1 MALYREDIVDIEL
14 TGGNIHRSF
23 AKHSIG
29 SGDAAANRF
38 GVRVFRNGEPVN
50 LTGATCE
57 GFFRQGNNAPIAL
70 TDYGTVSGNVAYVT
84 LPQACYNTEG
94 QFVLAIK
101 LVNSSVTGTM
111 RIVDGMVDN
120 TGSDAAVA
128 PTESIPTYQEILAV
142 YEDMIEVKEGSV
154 LFNAEQE
161 LTNAQ
166 QETARENIGSASAQD
181 LTNAEAEMHDITG
194 NTGIKLISGK
204 YIDLSGDSISIVNN
218 KPAISGNSYAGYAVG
233 YMACS
238 AGDLFSING
247 HGGNQT
253 RLWGFANSSG
263 TILSVAD
270 ENADGS
276 NTIIKAPTNAA
287 WIIVHTNN
295 GILSYKGRKLDVT
308 VDDLYKENVLD
319 ILAYMPRLDVS
330 GTVDFTW
337 SGNVCTVDGEQ
348 ETGNAWDFL
357 WTYNQPMPEKIKPG
371 KQYMIHF
378 EQGANSKVALGMVW
392 LLSDDSKVY
401 EYYYN
406 DTVITAPAT
415 AVGVTVAL
423 VVRAGN
429 TVSNVKVEVSL
440 LTMSEPD
447 KLNNKQIDEISEAL
461 GEILP
466 HNILP
471 IFGRFKNG
479 TSRTVTYTWADDKVT
494 CVVDG
499 TAQDDISMNWI
510 WMYTDGLPEE
520 IKPGDTFNIEFSST
534 EESAVGVHLYYKHL
548 DESVTNERFTNDASI
563 TIPNDCVGVSIRL
576 DVTTGTVCD
585 NVVVKL
591 KMMTVGSSTATGG
604 VANHISRMLS
614 MGSSFMTGAIYP
626 NGQFDHLSSFDNSP
640 YGNIA
645 IGLGIEQ
652 KNVTHILVSSAGL
665 LYDAGSGNILSK
677 LKAMDME
684 PYDYILTQYNRPD
697 LGTGS
702 NPGFEL
708 GDMESTAGDGTI
720 VGAVLD
726 LLAYMKESNP
736 SATLIMVG
744 APPSAT
750 TDAMAYDKVFTAKYN
765 NGVSI
770 GEADLM
776 LHRLAVREHFI
787 FIDWEDLNLS
797 YYYKDFCYPGNVHCQ
812 TDAPVRAM
820 GLYLARQCNYT
831 TSQVKAARAED

>member
-1 MALYREDIVDIEL
+1 
-14 TGGNIHRSF
+14 
-23 AKHSIG
+23 
-29 SGDAAANRF
+29 
-38 GVRVFRNGEPVN
+38 
-50 LTGATCE
+50 
-57 GFFRQGNNAPIAL
+57 
-70 TDYGTVSGNVAYVT
+70 
-84 LPQACYNTEG
+84 
-94 QFVLAIK
+94 
-101 LVNSSVTGTM
+101 
-111 RIVDGMVDN
+111 
-120 TGSDAAVA
+120 
-128 PTESIPTYQEILAV
+128 
-142 YEDMIEVKEGSV
+142 
-154 LFNAEQE
+154 
-161 LTNAQ
+161 
-166 QETARENIGSASAQD
+166 
-181 LTNAEAEMHDITG
+181 
-194 NTGIKLISGK
+194 
-204 YIDLSGDSISIVNN
+204 
-218 KPAISGNSYAGYAVG
+218 
-233 YMACS
+233 
-238 AGDLFSING
+238 
-247 HGGNQT
+247 
-253 RLWGFANSSG
+253 
-263 TILSVAD
+263 
-270 ENADGS
+270 
-276 NTIIKAPTNAA
+276 
-287 WIIVHTNN
+287 
-295 GILSYKGRKLDVT
+295 
-308 VDDLYKENVLD
+308 
-319 ILAYMPRLDVS
+319 
-330 GTVDFTW
+330 
-337 SGNVCTVDGEQ
+337 
-348 ETGNAWDFL
+348 
-357 WTYNQPMPEKIKPG
+357 
-371 KQYMIHF
+371 MIHF
-378 EQGANSKVALGMVW
+378 EQGANSKVAMGFVW

-401 EYYYN
+401 EYYYT
-406 DTVITAPAT
+406 DTVITVPAT
-415 AVGVTVAL
+415 AVGATIAL
-423 VVRAGN
+423 VVRAGS
-429 TVSNVKVEVSL
+429 TVSNVKVECSL

-447 KLNNKQIDEISEAL
+447 KLNSRQIEDISEAL

-471 IFGRFKNG
+471 MVGRFKDG
-479 TSRTVTYTWADDKVT
+479 RSAGVTYTWADDNIT
-494 CVVDG
+494 CVVNG
-499 TAQDDISMNWI
+499 TASDISMNFI

-520 IKPGDTFNIEFSST
+520 IKPGDTFNIEFNST
-534 EESAVGVHLYYKHL
+534 DESAVGVRFYYKHL

-563 TIPNDCVGVSIRL
+563 TIPNDCIGISVRL
-576 DVTTGTVCD
+576 DVISGTVCN

-591 KMMTVGSSTATGG
+591 KMMTIGSTTATGG

-626 NGQFDHLSSFDNSP
+626 NGHFDHLSSFDNSP

-750 TDAMAYDKVFTAKYN
+750 TDAMAYDNVFTAAYN

-776 LHRLAVREHFI
+776 MHRLAVREHFI

-831 TSQVKAARAED
+831 TSQVKVAKADAEG